1 MTGEPVQ
8 MTPEEPVLS
17 GAEGYMP
24 LSPRR
29 KSRPVHVGDVQVG
42 GDAPVVVQTMT
53 NTDTA
58 DARSTLE
65 QTARLADEGA
75 EIVRVA
81 VPDKA
86 AAAALPDIVRGTPV
100 PLIADIH
107 FDYRLALASIK
118 AGVHGLRLNP
128 GNIRDADKVREVVR
142 AAKERGIPIRIGVN
156 EGSLPPIPPLADG
169 ELPPP
174 KPRRMVDAALWEI
187 GILEEMG
194 FEDIKISL
202 KAFDVPTMVTA
213 YREIAKRVPYPLH
226 LGVTEAGTPGA
237 GSVRSAVGIGLL
249 LAEGIGDTIRVSLAA
264 DPAEEL
270 PVAWNILSSLNIRQR
285 GATIVA
291 CPTCGRIEVD
301 LIPLANQVEAHFQ
314 KLGKPITVAVM
325 GCVVNGPGESRD
337 ADIGLAAGKG
347 KGAIF
352 RKGEVVRIVPEEQF
366 LSALIEEGRQ
376 VIAERFGEAPP
387 APKAD
392 ELDAVI
398 PMTVV
403 DSAATRPGRASRR

>member
-1 MTGEPVQ
+1 MT
-8 MTPEEPVLS
+8 TEEN
-17 GAEGYMP
+17 AP

-29 KSRPVHVGDVQVG
+29 ESRPVHVGDVQVG

-58 DARSTLE
+58 DARATLE
-65 QTARLADEGA
+65 QTARLAEEGA

-86 AAAALPDIVRGTPV
+86 AAAALPEIVRGTPV

-107 FDYRLALASIK
+107 FDYKLALASIK
-118 AGVHGLRLNP
+118 AGIHGLRLNP

-314 KLGKPITVAVM
+314 KLGKPITVAVK
-325 GCVVNGPGESRD
+325 GCVENGPGESRD

-352 RKGEVVRIVPEEQF
+352 RKGVVVRIVPEEQF
-366 LSALIEEGRQ
+366 LSALIEEGRL
-376 VIAERFGEAPP
+376 VIAERFGEAPA
-387 APKAD
+387 APQAD
-392 ELDAVI
+392 QTDAII

-403 DSAATRPGRASRR
+403 DSASRPGRAARR

>member
-1 MTGEPVQ
+1 MTDEPR
-8 MTPEEPVLS
+8 
-17 GAEGYMP
+17 P

-29 KSRPVHVGDVQVG
+29 VSRPIRVGDVQVG
-42 GDAPVVVQTMT
+42 GDAPVIVQTMT

-58 DARSTLE
+58 DARATVE
-65 QTARLADEGA
+65 QIVRLAEAGA

-81 VPDKA
+81 VPDRP
-86 AAAALPDIVRGTPV
+86 AAAALPEILSHTPV
-100 PLIADIH
+100 PIIADIH
-107 FDYRLALASIK
+107 FDHRLALASIK

-128 GNIRDADKVREVVR
+128 GNIRDATKVREVVQ
-142 AAKERGIPIRIGVN
+142 AATERGISIRVGVN
-156 EGSLPPIPPLADG
+156 EGSLPPLPALADG

-174 KPRRMVDAALWEI
+174 KAQRMVDAALWEI

-202 KAFDVPTMVTA
+202 KAFDVPTMVSA
-213 YREIAKRVPYPLH
+213 YREIARRVPYPLH
-226 LGVTEAGTPGA
+226 LGVTEAGMPGS
-237 GSVRSAVGIGLL
+237 GSVRSAVGIGIL

-264 DPAEEL
+264 DPVEEL
-270 PVAWNILSSLNIRQR
+270 PVCWDILKSLNLRQR

-301 LIPLANQVEAHFQ
+301 LIPLAQQVEAHFQ
-314 KLGKPITVAVM
+314 ALGQPITVAVM

-352 RKGEVVRIVPEEQF
+352 RKGEVVRIVPEGEF
-366 LSALIEEGRQ
+366 LSALIEEGRR
-376 VIAERFGEAPP
+376 VIAEKFGEEAAAADPLGEVISLSP
-387 APKAD
+387 AQSPQ
-392 ELDAVI
+392 
-398 PMTVV
+398 
-403 DSAATRPGRASRR
+403 RPGRAARR

>member
-1 MTGEPVQ
+1 MTDEPR
-8 MTPEEPVLS
+8 
-17 GAEGYMP
+17 P

-29 KSRPVHVGDVQVG
+29 VSRPIRVGDVQVG
-42 GDAPVVVQTMT
+42 GDAPVIVQTMT

-58 DARSTLE
+58 DARATVE
-65 QTARLADEGA
+65 QIVRLAEAGA

-81 VPDKA
+81 VPDRP
-86 AAAALPDIVRGTPV
+86 AAAALPEILSHTPV
-100 PLIADIH
+100 PIIADIH
-107 FDYRLALASIK
+107 FDHRLALASIK

-128 GNIRDADKVREVVR
+128 GNIRDATKVREVVQ
-142 AAKERGIPIRIGVN
+142 AATERGISIRVGVN
-156 EGSLPPIPPLADG
+156 EGSLPPLPALADG

-174 KPRRMVDAALWEI
+174 KAQRMVDAALWEI

-202 KAFDVPTMVTA
+202 KAFDVPTMVSA
-213 YREIAKRVPYPLH
+213 YREIARRVPYPLH
-226 LGVTEAGTPGA
+226 LGVTEAGMPGS
-237 GSVRSAVGIGLL
+237 GSVRSAVGIGIL

-264 DPAEEL
+264 DPVEEL
-270 PVAWNILSSLNIRQR
+270 PVCWDILKSLNLRQR

-301 LIPLANQVEAHFQ
+301 LIPLAQQVEAHFQ
-314 KLGKPITVAVM
+314 ALGQPITVAVM

-352 RKGEVVRIVPEEQF
+352 RKGEVVRIVPEGEF
-366 LSALIEEGRQ
+366 LSALIEEGRR
-376 VIAERFGEAPP
+376 VIAEKFGEEA
-387 APKAD
+387 AAAAD
-392 ELDAVI
+392 PLGEVI
-398 PMTVV
+398 SLSPVE
-403 DSAATRPGRASRR
+403 SPQRPGRAARR

>member
-1 MTGEPVQ
+1 MTDEPR
-8 MTPEEPVLS
+8 
-17 GAEGYMP
+17 P
-24 LSPRR
+24 LSARR
-29 KSRPVHVGDVQVG
+29 PSRAVQVGDVQVG

-58 DARSTLE
+58 DAAATVE
-65 QTARLADEGA
+65 QIARLADAGA
-75 EIVRVA
+75 EIVRIA
-81 VPDKA
+81 VPDRRA
-86 AAAALPDIVRGTPV
+86 AEAVPEIVRRTPV

-107 FDYRLALASIK
+107 FDHRLALAAIA

-128 GNIRDADKVREVVR
+128 GNIRDASKVRQVVQAAR
-142 AAKERGIPIRIGVN
+142 ARGIPIRVGVN
-156 EGSLPPIPPLADG
+156 EGSLPPIPALADG

-174 KPRRMVDAALWEI
+174 KVQRMVDAALWEI

-202 KAFDVPTMVTA
+202 KAFDVPTMVSA
-213 YREIAKRVPYPLH
+213 YRGIARRVPYPLH

-237 GSVRSAVGIGLL
+237 GSGTL

-264 DPAEEL
+264 DPVEEL
-270 PVAWNILSSLNIRQR
+270 PVCWDILKSLNLRQR

-301 LIPLANQVEAHFQ
+301 LIPLAKQVEEHFQ
-314 KLGKPITVAVM
+314 ALGQPITVAVM

-347 KGAIF
+347 RGAVF
-352 RKGEVVRIVPEEQF
+352 RKGEVVRVVSEDQF
-366 LSALIEEGRQ
+366 LPALMEEGAR
-376 VIAERFGEAPP
+376 VIAEKFGVEVPVP
-387 APKAD
+387 AARSGD
-392 ELDAVI
+392 GDFI
-398 PMTVV
+398 PLTPAQTPA
-403 DSAATRPGRASRR
+403 SPRLPGRAARRG

>member
-1 MTGEPVQ
+1 MESIPEPDMTDEPV
-8 MTPEEPVLS
+8 PL
-17 GAEGYMP
+17 AE
-24 LSPRR
+24 RR
-29 KSRPVHVGDVQVG
+29 VSRPVYVGDVKVG

-58 DARSTLE
+58 DAQATIE
-65 QTARLADEGA
+65 QIARLADAGA

-86 AAAALPDIVRGTPV
+86 AAAALPEIITRTPV

-107 FDYRLALASIK
+107 FDHRLALAAIQ
-118 AGVHGLRLNP
+118 AGIHGLRLNP
-128 GNIRDADKVREVVR
+128 GNIRDAGKVREVVA
-142 AAKERGIPIRIGVN
+142 AAKERAISIRIGVN
-156 EGSLPPIPPLADG
+156 EGSLPPIPALADG

-174 KPRRMVDAALWEI
+174 KTQRMVDAALWEI
-187 GILEEMG
+187 GVLEEMG
-194 FEDIKISL
+194 FEDIKLSM

-226 LGVTEAGTPGA
+226 LGVTEAGLPAA
-237 GSVRSAVGIGLL
+237 GSVRSAIGIGIL

-264 DPAEEL
+264 DPVEEL
-270 PVAWNILSSLNIRQR
+270 PVCWDILKSLNIRQR

-301 LIPLANQVEAHFQ
+301 LIPLAQQVEQHFQ
-314 KLGKPITVAVM
+314 AIGKPITVAVM

-347 KGAIF
+347 RGAIF
-352 RKGEVVRIVPEEQF
+352 RKGEVVRTVSEREF
-366 LSALIEEGRQ
+366 MSALIEEGQ
-376 VIAERFGEAPP
+376 KVLAEKYGDAVVPP
-387 APKAD
+387 ASPGD
-392 ELDAVI
+392 ELFALTPVEGR
-398 PMTVV
+398 TL
-403 DSAATRPGRASRR
+403 PGRAARRA